1 MAKYTEQFDTEIYLG
16 GEEVDARFN
25 IEIENYRGDIG
36 VLSAKLVEWGDT
48 TAPKHRADAV
58 ELVGEA
64 AIARIESQIWREY
77 EV

>member
-1 MAKYTEQFDTEIYLG
+1 MAKYTEQFDTEVWINSAL
-16 GEEVDARFN
+16 VDARFD

-36 VLSAKLVEWGDT
+36 VLSAKLVEWGDH
-48 TAPKHRADAV
+48 KNRADAV

-64 AIARIESQIWREY
+64 SVARIESQIWREY